1 MNKTVPPIHESAEV
15 LKDLFTRER
24 RREKQQRLHAL
35 YLLASGQARSRITVA
50 SLLGVSR
57 GTVGR
62 WLTTYA
68 AGGLPALLDIYIPAG
83 KAPALSPPQLA
94 QLQAALDRPEGF
106 ASYGAVQRWIAD
118 ELGIQMRYHAVHK
131 LVRYTLR
138 AKLKVPR
145 PVHIKKRTRRRP
157 VSGGVPGARAGRR
170 AAR

>member
-1 MNKTVPPIHESAEV
+1 MNTAIPPIHESAEE
-15 LKDLFTRER
+15 LKELLTCER

-35 YLLASGQARSRITVA
+35 YLLASGQARYRNTVA

-68 AGGLPALLDIYIPAG
+68 TGGLPALLDIYIPAG
-83 KAPALSPPQLA
+83 KAPALGPEQRA
-94 QLQAALDRPEGF
+94 RLQAVLARPEGF
-106 ASYGAVQRWIAD
+106 ASYGAVQQWIAD
-118 ELGIQMRYHAVHK
+118 ELGVHMQYHAVHK

-157 VSGGVPGARAGRR
+157 VSGGVRRPRAGGRTSQ
-170 AAR
+170 

>member
-1 MNKTVPPIHESAEV
+1 MNKALPPIHESAAE
-15 LKDLFTRER
+15 LKELLARER
-24 RREKQQRLHAL
+24 RREKQQRLHAV

-57 GTVGR
+57 DTVGR

-68 AGGLPALLDIYIPAG
+68 QGGLTALLDIYIPAG
-83 KAPALSPPQLA
+83 KAPALAPDQRA
-94 QLQAALDRPEGF
+94 QLQAALERPEGF

-118 ELGIQMRYHAVHK
+118 ELGVQMQYQAVHK

-157 VSGGVPGARAGRR
+157 VSGGVRRPRAGGRTTQ
-170 AAR
+170 

>member
-1 MNKTVPPIHESAEV
+1 MNKTVPPIHESAEE
-15 LKDLFTRER
+15 LKELLTRER

-35 YLLASGQARSRITVA
+35 YLLATGLARSRITVA

-68 AGGLPALLDIYIPAG
+68 AGGLPALLDISIPAG
-83 KAPALSPPQLA
+83 KAPALSPPQVA
-94 QLQAALDRPEGF
+94 RLQAALARPEGF

-118 ELGIQMRYHAVHK
+118 ELGVPMHYHAVHK

-145 PVHIKKRTRRRP
+145 PAHIKKRHRPRR
-157 VSGGVPGARAGRR
+157 VSGGVPGAGARR
-170 AAR
+170 RTI